1 MHTLLTTTVGLE
13 GTVYG
18 DVQGE
23 AEKWLIK
30 PSPMSVFLISP
41 TISPGRSAPGS
52 LGYGAEMIKTESP
65 AGGDP
70 VQQIGPLPN
79 DIAHPEK
86 SGMFL
91 HLNMNK
97 KSITLDLSTLS
108 GQSIFKKLVKRYR
121 HCGGELPTRHP
132 GLLGA
137 IVQRVSPF

>member
-1 MHTLLTTTVGLE
+1 MVDQALS
-13 GTVYG
+13 
-18 DVQGE
+18 DVRILDLAYDIAGPFCTKLF
-23 AEKWLIK
+23 AD
-30 PSPMSVFLISP
+30 
-41 TISPGRSAPGS
+41 
-52 LGYGAEMIKTESP
+52 YGAEVIKIENP

-70 VQQIGPLPN
+70 ARRMGPFSN